1 MRTGCGKRFAD
12 VTQGCHVMVGYDSL
26 IFGNAIPA
34 TGITM
39 VYWLEMRVS
48 KLCTWGKIID
58 YAPGFMA
65 SVLGRI

>member
-34 TGITM
+34 TGVTDGILAGDARLKT
-39 VYWLEMRVS
+39 LH
-48 KLCTWGKIID
+48 
-58 YAPGFMA
+58 
-65 SVLGRI
+65 LGQDN